1 MAKTMVKD
9 KQHLRQALLKRA
21 TGYEYDEKE
30 IVLDRN
36 GQTQGKVKLIKRHM
50 PPDMTAIKTVMRMMR
65 TGEW

>member
-1 MAKTMVKD
+1 MAKD
-9 KQHLRQALLKRA
+9 KQHLRESLMRLA

-36 GQTQGKVKLIKRHM
+36 GQAQGKVKLRKRHM
-50 PPDMTAIKTVMRMMR
+50 PSNMEAIKTIMRMMR